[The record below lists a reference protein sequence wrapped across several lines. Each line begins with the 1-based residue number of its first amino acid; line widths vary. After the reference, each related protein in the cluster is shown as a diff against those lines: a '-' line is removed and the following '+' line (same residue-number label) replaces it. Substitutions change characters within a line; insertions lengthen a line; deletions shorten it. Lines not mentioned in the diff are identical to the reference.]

1 MIFLMVHKMKMK
13 NPQKI
18 KSIYKIFLFQNIF
31 HKMAKN
37 YSQKNSLFIITSLC
51 P

>member
-1 MIFLMVHKMKMK
+1 MFHKMKMK
-13 NPQKI
+13 NHQKNV
-18 KSIYKIFLFQNIF
+18 KIYKIFLFQNIF